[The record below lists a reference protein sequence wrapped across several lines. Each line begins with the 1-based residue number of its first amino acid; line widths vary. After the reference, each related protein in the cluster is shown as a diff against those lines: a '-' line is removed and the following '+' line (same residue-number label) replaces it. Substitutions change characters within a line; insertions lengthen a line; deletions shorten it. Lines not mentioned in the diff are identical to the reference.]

1 MKKAIAAICCAL
13 LACTGCVWGAQM
25 MAQEENSFSTG
36 AVLPPDH
43 LFTTMDEEGR
53 LVIMDTAQME
63 AQTAQHNASAAR
75 QRGANVKEMRAITHG
90 VVNFRTKN
98 SASLNTSYTE
108 VGTGYSG
115 YTNGYYAADAAFLG
129 YQGTKVKFMLSG
141 VVGLV
146 NASEVEV
153 LDADGSDT
161 LYVSFYRCEQ
171 GMLKHYIKND
181 MHGSSYA
188 SAVTVGEQQSYMKSN
203 QVYYSY
209 DGHYFYTDYNT
220 MLDDYKADTRKHAIN
235 PDDPYY
241 NYYQFVS
248 NRTKTSFT
256 ANDIDQYVKHYL
268 GSRYSASGTKLYQM
282 GRYFIQNQDR
292 YGANAL
298 ALFGVSANESA
309 FGTSSIAMSKNNLFG
324 HNAVD
329 ADPGQA
335 NGYRSPRTASLTM
348 RDTMSIS
355 GIRHRNTVHITALS
369 SAISRRGC
377 SAMPLTHIGERRRRT
392 GPGSSMNTSAARAM
406 SAVRRSWSRRRER
419 SISEKRPLPPRPC
432 FTRRRRAETCPSS
445 CWMR

>member
-268 GSRYSASGTKLYQM
+268 GSRYTASGTKLYQM

-309 FGTSSIAMSKNNLFG
+309 FGTSSIAM
-324 HNAVD
+324 
-329 ADPGQA
+329 
-335 NGYRSPRTASLTM
+335 TAKVVEAAAGS
-348 RDTMSIS
+348 
-355 GIRHRNTVHITALS
+355 H
-369 SAISRRGC
+369 
-377 SAMPLTHIGERRRRT
+377 RRT
-392 GPGSSMNTSAARAM
+392 
-406 SAVRRSWSRRRER
+406 
-419 SISEKRPLPPRPC
+419 KRLG
-432 FTRRRRAETCPSS
+432 A
-445 CWMR
+445 